1 MKNIDD
7 YFCEFVL
14 NKKVKKFIT
23 YKHIV
28 KITGKTHQ
36 SVSNLLM
43 RHPRKAKN
51 KPPQVKLEIAE
62 VLLESVGSNFE
73 EFLKY
78 YQEPPSKKPK
88 PIKKNKNTT
97 KDLVSEGVVL

>member
-23 YKHIV
+23 YKHIM
-28 KITGKTHQ
+28 KITGRTHQ

-43 RHPRKAKN
+43 RHPRKTNN
-51 KPPQVKLEIAE
+51 KPPQVKLEMAE
-62 VLLESVGSNFE
+62 ALLESVGSNFE

-78 YQEPPSKKPK
+78 YREPPSKKPK
-88 PIKKNKNTT
+88 PVKKIKNIT